1 MCGRFT
7 LTTELATAASVFG
20 CECEDKA
27 PPRYNIAPTQPISVI
42 FQEFGQRQM
51 RLMRWGF
58 VPSWVKDPKDFSLII
73 NARSESVLHKPSF
86 KSAIR
91 HRRCIIPADGFY
103 EWHRKGGVKTPYYI
117 KPKHDGVVGYAGIF
131 ETYASANGSE
141 IDTACFLTTAAS
153 ADIAAIHHRMP
164 VLVSPEKAEMWLDC
178 TNYSAKDVGAFY
190 DNAQTGLYDIRP
202 ISDRV
207 NSARF
212 DEPSLQ
218 NAIDLKKKDEITKE
232 ENAPEKNE
240 PSPQLSLF

>member
-7 LTTELATAASVFG
+7 LTTQLQEAAHAFG
-20 CECEDKA
+20 FACEEQA

-42 FQEFGQRQM
+42 FQEFNHREM

-58 VPSWVKDPKDFSLII
+58 MPSWVKEPQDFSLII
-73 NARSESVLHKPSF
+73 NARSETVIEKPSF

-103 EWHRKGGVKTPYYI
+103 EWHREGGVKTPYFMR
-117 KPKHDGVVGYAGIF
+117 PKDGGVVGYAGIY

-164 VLVSPEKAEMWLDC
+164 VLITPEKADIWLDC
-178 TNYSAKDVGAFY
+178 ATYSPEDVTSFY
-190 DNAQTGLYDIRP
+190 DSSHTGLYDIMP
-202 ISDRV
+202 VSDKV
-207 NSARF
+207 NSARY

-218 NAIDLKKKDEITKE
+218 EAVDLK
-232 ENAPEKNE
+232 EKNE
-240 PSPQLSLF
+240 TIKQEKSSDTDEASPQLSLF